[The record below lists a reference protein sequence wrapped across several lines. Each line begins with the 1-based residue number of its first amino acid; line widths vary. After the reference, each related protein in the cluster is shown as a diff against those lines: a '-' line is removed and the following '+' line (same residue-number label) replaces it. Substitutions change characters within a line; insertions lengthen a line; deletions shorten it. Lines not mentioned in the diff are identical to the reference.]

1 MRTQRWHATIAE
13 PVVLRV
19 EYTAWHDALPDSL
32 RDTATGAALQAVVDL
47 EPDDLISIGP
57 PRGFGRD

>member
-1 MRTQRWHATIAE
+1 
-13 PVVLRV
+13 
-19 EYTAWHDALPDSL
+19 LPDSL